1 MRVLIL
7 LGVIAAAASAAKSSD
22 GSSSLKAHCYAPPP
36 SETFEHYCRNTS
48 MAELEVLVIDACKA
62 YAKAPADARRLA
74 EEDGDDLL
82 YNSSVKICNSTLN
95 KKGDGFTVADVEV
108 DREDLWT
115 TWKKEFCFDI
125 CPFIGSGKR
134 RCDAGGDCGGH
145 HTTIEPTKRNYLQFN
160 VFFLFMAIA
169 IGAPRNSP
177 RNFGAIR
184 RDSRTSHRS
193 APRYRRR
200 VQAVVPAVGAIH
212 RRLAD
217 HRHRRWPPLR
227 GPRRKPALPVA
238 RAHVLRR
245 RPRRQHQP
253 GGVRAL
259 QV

>member
-48 MAELEVLVIDACKA
+48 MAELEEQVIKACKA

-95 KKGDGFTVADVEV
+95 KKGDGFNVDNVKHAAD
-108 DREDLWT
+108 LFT

-169 IGAPRNSP
+169 IGAPRNSRRNSR
-177 RNFGAIR
+177 RNFGGIR
-184 RDSRTSHRS
+184 RDSSQIS
-193 APRYRRR
+193 S
-200 VQAVVPAVGAIH
+200 
-212 RRLAD
+212 LC
-217 HRHRRWPPLR
+217 
-227 GPRRKPALPVA
+227 PALQA
-238 RAHVLRR
+238 SRASCGSRR
-245 RPRRQHQP
+245 GSRTPS
-253 GGVRAL
+253 AC
-259 QV
+259 